1 MSVLYWIFIFL
12 KEGIKVLI
20 IILNE
25 INTPMKYF
33 KNIFVDVKR
42 SSNRIFMKI

>member
-33 KNIFVDVKR
+33 KNIFVDVK
-42 SSNRIFMKI
+42 SSYNSIFMKI